1 MDPFLWGPGVCD
13 GGSQGGTAGREA
25 VRRRHSFQ
33 AMRSHGSDR
42 QPLARVMEP
51 IAAAGAVLH
60 ASDAAS
66 QTQVTNA
73 LLNWE
78 PLAAVAASSS
88 PLHAAQQ
95 FPSNWGG
102 PFFFPPSL

>member
-1 MDPFLWGPGVCD
+1 MVPTD
-13 GGSQGGTAGREA
+13 S
-25 VRRRHSFQ
+25 
-33 AMRSHGSDR
+33 
-42 QPLARVMEP
+42 PLARVMEP

-78 PLAAVAASSS
+78 PLAAVAASCS
-88 PLHAAQQ
+88 PLHAAQK

-102 PFFFPPSL
+102 PFFSLLPCEGIMERRLAAP